1 MSYARLGIT
10 CDTSNRVLID
20 NTKFF
25 SMNSDIYKKYW
36 VKMME
41 YPAQDQPFI
50 YNIGDIDRPEE
61 LKTGGPGEEPDEISV
76 SSHTNKAYTHLNRLG
91 CCGKK

>member
-10 CDTSNRVLID
+10 CDTSNRILID

-25 SMNSDIYKKYW
+25 PVNSNIYKKYW

-41 YPAQDQPFI
+41 YPAHDQPFI
-50 YNIGDIDRPEE
+50 HNIGELDRPED
-61 LKTGGPGEEPDEISV
+61 LKTGGDSDIIPE
-76 SSHTNKAYTHLNRLG
+76 THLSKPG